1 MAWRHGRWTVEHA
14 LPFGATERVGIGD
27 PVHAGDIIASGSA
40 LGAATIVRGARGLG
54 IAAGDLGGTRRVA
67 TGAEVERGTVL
78 AQTGRRFSRTAIAPF
93 AGRLVHV
100 TADGDFVVAPVLE
113 RWAVRA
119 TLDGEVTGS
128 DASGVTIEGTAWC
141 LQGLA
146 AYGPDA
152 VGELRL
158 AVDAPVDEVAPT
170 RIDVRSRGAILIGGA
185 RMAAEAIT
193 RAHACGVAGVVA
205 GAAPAGGLRVVYGD
219 DVTADGLP
227 TRDDRPTVLCLI
239 GFGTAA
245 LPNELFRPLV
255 GLAGARAAI
264 HTASARLFVF
274 AAPDAVSGGEPP
286 AIALADDHSGV
297 RPLNAPGELAG
308 VIRFPREVESEAL
321 MTGAGPVPLANV
333 LPFDARR

>member
-1 MAWRHGRWTVEHA
+1 MAGRHGRWTVDHA
-14 LPFGATERVGIGD
+14 LPFGVTERVGIGD

-40 LGAATIVRGARGLG
+40 LGAAIVVPGARRLG
-54 IAAGDLGGTRRVA
+54 IPAGDLASARRVA
-67 TGAEVERGTVL
+67 TGALVERGTVL
-78 AQTGRRFSRTAIAPF
+78 GRTRQRFPRTAVSPID
-93 AGRLVHV
+93 GRLVHV
-100 TADGDFVVAPVLE
+100 TADGDFMVAPVLG

-119 TLDGEVTGS
+119 TLDGEVTRS

-141 LQGLA
+141 LTGLA
-146 AYGPDA
+146 GYGPDA
-152 VGELRL
+152 VGELTL
-158 AVDAPVDEVAPT
+158 AVDAPVDELAPT
-170 RIDVRSRGAILIGGA
+170 RIDVRLRGAILIGGA

-227 TRDDRPTVLCLI
+227 TRDDRPTVLCLV

-245 LPNELFRPLV
+245 LPNEVFRPLV
-255 GLAGARAAI
+255 ALAGARAAI

-274 AAPDAVSGGEPP
+274 AAADAVSGGEPP

-297 RPLNAPGELAG
+297 RPLDAPGELAG
-308 VIRFPREVESEAL
+308 VVRFPSEVESEAL
-321 MTGAGPVPLANV
+321 MTSAGPVPLANV
-333 LPFDARR
+333 LPFDAKR